1 MLQLVPSVA
10 MPSRPQTHKPQMKQT
25 LYYVEAWSRL
35 SEQRER
41 ISAYCSSRTIAE
53 HMAASL
59 RSLRPSHRLYL
70 RPAVKSL
77 TADISKVQ

>member
-1 MLQLVPSVA
+1 M
-10 MPSRPQTHKPQMKQT
+10 TQT

-41 ISAYCSSRTIAE
+41 ISVYCSSRTIAE
-53 HMAASL
+53 HLAASL

-70 RPAVKSL
+70 RPTVKSTTL
-77 TADISKVQ
+77 PNTEK